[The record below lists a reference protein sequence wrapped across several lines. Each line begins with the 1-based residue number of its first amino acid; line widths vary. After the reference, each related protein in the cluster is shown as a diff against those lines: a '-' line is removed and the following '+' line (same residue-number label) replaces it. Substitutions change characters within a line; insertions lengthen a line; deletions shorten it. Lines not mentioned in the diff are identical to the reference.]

1 MVTKKDVEKI
11 ADLARL
17 QFSETEVEGFTGDL
31 NNILNYV
38 DQLKEVDV
46 TGVEPLENMNEAME
60 TNVLRKD
67 EVGDSLLQAEALKN
81 APKAADGFFLVP
93 KVIEQTKGGAANLG
107 DLDVIDE

>member
-17 QFSETEVEGFTGDL
+17 EFSDKELDGFTGDL
-31 NNILNYV
+31 NNILAYI

-46 TGVEPLENMNEAME
+46 TGVAPLENINEDVE
-60 TNVLRKD
+60 SNVLRTD
-67 EVGDSLLQAEALKN
+67 EVTESLTQAEALKN

-107 DLDVIDE
+107 DLDIVDE

>member
-17 QFSETEVEGFTGDL
+17 RFSEPELEGFTGDL
-31 NNILNYV
+31 NNILNYI

-46 TGVEPLENMNEAME
+46 TGIAPLENVNESVE
-60 TNVLRKD
+60 TNTLRTD
-67 EVGDSLLQAEALKN
+67 EVQESLLQPEALKN

-93 KVIEQTKGGAANLG
+93 KVIEQTKGAANLG
-107 DLDVIDE
+107 DLDAIDE

>member
-11 ADLARL
+11 ADLARI
-17 QFSETEVEGFTGDL
+17 QFSETELDGFTGDL

-46 TGVEPLENMNEAME
+46 TGVKPLENINESVE
-60 TNVLRKD
+60 TNVLRRD
-67 EVGDSLLQAEALKN
+67 EVDESLLQAEALKN

-93 KVIEQTKGGAANLG
+93 KVIEQTKGAANLG
-107 DLDVIDE
+107 DLDTIDE

>member
-17 QFSETEVEGFTGDL
+17 QFDETELDGFTGDL
-31 NNILNYV
+31 NNILNYI

-46 TGVEPLENMNEAME
+46 SGIEPLENINESVE
-60 TNVLRKD
+60 NNVLRRD
-67 EVGDSLLQAEALKN
+67 EVDESLLQAEALKN

-93 KVIEQTKGGAANLG
+93 KVIEQTKGAANLG

>member
-17 QFSETEVEGFTGDL
+17 QFSGAELDGFTGDL

-46 TGVEPLENMNEAME
+46 TGVEPLENINESVE
-60 TNVLRKD
+60 KNVLRRD
-67 EVGDSLLQAEALKN
+67 EVNESLLQAEALKN

-93 KVIEQTKGGAANLG
+93 KVIEQTKGAANLG

>member
-60 TNVLRKD
+60 SNVLRKD

-81 APKAADGFFLVP
+81 SPKAADGFFLVP
-93 KVIEQTKGGAANLG
+93 KVIEQTKGAANLG
-107 DLDVIDE
+107 DLDVMEE

>member
-67 EVGDSLLQAEALKN
+67 EVGDSLLQTEALKN

-93 KVIEQTKGGAANLG
+93 KVIEQTKGAANLG

>member
-17 QFSETEVEGFTGDL
+17 EFSDQELEGFTGDL
-31 NNILNYV
+31 NTILSYI

-46 TGVEPLENMNEAME
+46 RGVEPLEHINEHVE
-60 TNVLRKD
+60 NHVLRADAVK
-67 EVGDSLLQAEALKN
+67 ESLLQNDALKN

-93 KVIEQTKGGAANLG
+93 KVIEQTKGAANLG
-107 DLDVIDE
+107 DLDAVEG

>member
-60 TNVLRKD
+60 SNVLRKD

-93 KVIEQTKGGAANLG
+93 KVIEQTKGAANLG
-107 DLDVIDE
+107 DLDVVDE

>member
-31 NNILNYV
+31 NNILSYV
-38 DQLKEVDV
+38 DQLNEVDV
-46 TGVEPLENMNEAME
+46 TGVAPLENMNEAME

-93 KVIEQTKGGAANLG
+93 KVIEQTKGAANLG